1 MFDQWLRRH
10 DPDRVFLV
18 GGEGELTFGRALGLM
33 GKAKTDPI
41 VDLTPTLD
49 FASIVAILSAMSTG
63 TVFLSGPGQ
72 SMPTTADPGSA
83 VTVMLT
89 SGSSGAPKAV
99 RHTTENWLAAAEASQ
114 AHLGYDGDDV
124 WLLAMPL
131 YHVGGLSIVVRSA
144 YTGGTVRILPEFQP
158 STFAAALRG
167 DVTMASVVPTMLSR
181 LLDHD
186 PGPYEGLRA
195 VLVGG
200 GPIPDGLLERAS
212 EARIPVLPTYGMT
225 ETCGQVATLR
235 PGSVI
240 EAKADPLPGVELRIG
255 PDDRIALRCPM
266 LSPGYLGEP
275 DRERGGWFVTND
287 LGALDADGA
296 LRLRGRAD
304 TVIVTGGENVVP
316 EIVEGALMRVDGI
329 EDALV
334 IGVADA
340 DWGEQVCCVYV
351 GDVDHG
357 ALDSEL
363 RKSLPTHMIPKR
375 WVRVDTIPVAGPGKP
390 DRDRAK
396 RYFN

>member
-10 DPDRVFLV
+10 DPDRAFLM
-18 GGEGELTFGRALGLM
+18 GGEGELTFGQALERM
-33 GKAKTDPI
+33 RKAETAS
-41 VDLTPTLD
+41 VVNLTPTLD
-49 FASIVAILSAMSTG
+49 FDSIVAISSAMSTG
-63 TVFLSGPGQ
+63 TALLSGPGQ
-72 SMPTTADPGSA
+72 DMPTTADPGSA
-83 VTVMLT
+83 VTVVLT

-99 RHTTENWLAAAEASQ
+99 RHSARNWLAAAETSQ
-114 AHLGYDGDDV
+114 AHLGNDSDDV

-144 YTGGTVRILPEFQP
+144 YTGGAVRLLPEFEP

-186 PGPYEGLRA
+186 PGPYDGLRA

-212 EARIPVLPTYGMT
+212 AARIPALPTYGMT

-240 EAKADPLPGVELRIG
+240 DAKADPLPGVELRIE
-255 PDDRIALRCPM
+255 PDGRIALRCPM

-275 DRERGGWFVTND
+275 DRAGGEWFVTND
-287 LGALDADGA
+287 LGALDPDGA
-296 LRLRGRAD
+296 LRVWGRAD
-304 TVIVTGGENVVP
+304 TVIMTGGEKVVP
-316 EIVEGALMRVDGI
+316 EVVEGALKRVEGV

-334 IGVADA
+334 VGVAHG
-340 DWGEQVCCVYV
+340 DWGEEVCCVYV
-351 GDVDHG
+351 GDVDAG
-357 ALDSEL
+357 ILDSEL
-363 RKSLPTHMIPKR
+363 RRSLPTFMIPKR
-375 WVRVDTIPVAGPGKP
+375 WVGVDHIPVAGPGKP
-390 DRDRAK
+390 DRDRVK